1 MIKQVEIQNWKTH
14 LNSKFE
20 FGKGTNVLVGSMG
33 SGKTSV
39 MDAICFALFG
49 TFPALQQRRIG
60 LQEILMRKPS
70 QAEEAVVKLGFD
82 YEGKEF
88 EVERT
93 IKLKGSSQAK
103 LYIDGKFVAGPK
115 PQDVNSEIEKN
126 VEISYNLFSRA
137 VYSEQN
143 QIDYFLRL
151 SPGQRKEKFDELLE
165 LDRYEKA
172 RSNAVSA
179 LNRVKGIVDDKKR
192 WLQEQQKDSG
202 ETALADLKKR
212 FAEKGKLLE
221 DLKKRMLESEK
232 EITKLEGELKKSEEA
247 KKEFDKL
254 NETVSKK
261 GYLAQQITSEIKA
274 EEKELGGLPAEAI
287 EKSAEEK
294 GKEIETLEKLV
305 TKAEKEEKQAIEKVS
320 ALKQEMRGNEL
331 KISELGEQSKQVKG
345 AGAECPV
352 CKTELDKIKKESIA
366 KENAENIAGLEG
378 KNKKLQENIS
388 ALKVESEKEEKG
400 LKITKQ
406 NIEKLEEQVGKLDR
420 LLEISKKMSEKQKQ
434 AKELEKEVLD
444 AKEKLSKL
452 GFNEAKAKKTRD
464 SLIRTRTESE
474 SNKREQASAKEVI
487 AGIERELD
495 GLNKKKEQVKVLE
508 VQVKE
513 IEERCEKMMLFVN
526 SLKETQAQLRETL
539 IETINE
545 AMDSIWPQVYPY
557 KDYSSAKMSVEKGS
571 YELVVKD
578 STGEWVRVEGILSG
592 GERSSAAI
600 CIRIAFSLV
609 LTRNLSWIILDEPTH
624 NLDGTAVSALSTMLR
639 EKLPS
644 LIEQV
649 FVITHDKEM
658 EKAASGTL
666 HVLERDKE
674 NDKPTNVEQIAV
686 EN

>member
-1 MIKQVEIQNWKTH
+1 
-14 LNSKFE
+14 
-20 FGKGTNVLVGSMG
+20 MG

-60 LQEILMRKPS
+60 LQEILMRKPN
-70 QAEEAVVKLGFD
+70 QAEEARVKLGFD

-126 VEISYNLFSRA
+126 IEISYNLFSRA

-179 LNRVKGIVDDKKR
+179 LNRVKGILDDKKK
-192 WLQEQQKDSG
+192 WLQEQQKDSR
-202 ETALADLKKR
+202 EKVLADLEKKLS
-212 FAEKGKLLE
+212 EKRKLFEGRGEEGKE
-221 DLKKRMLESEK
+221 REK
-232 EITKLEGELKKSEEA
+232 EIAKLEAELKSSEE
-247 KKEFDKL
+247 KEKEFDTL

-261 GYLAQQITSEIKA
+261 GYLAQQIMSEIQAGK
-274 EEKELGGLPAEAI
+274 KELGGLPAEAI

-294 GKEIETLEKLV
+294 GKEIDCLEKGAA
-305 TKAEKEEKQAIEKVS
+305 KAEKEEKQAIEKES
-320 ALKQEMRGNEL
+320 ALKQEIKGNEG
-331 KISELGEQSKQVKG
+331 KISELVEQSTQVKG

-352 CKTELDKIKKESIA
+352 CKTELDKRKKESIA
-366 KENAENIAGLEG
+366 RENAESVAKIEEE
-378 KNKKLQENIS
+378 NKKLKERVS
-388 ALKVESEKEEKG
+388 ALKEGRGKREKELGTAREK
-400 LKITKQ
+400 
-406 NIEKLEEQVGKLDR
+406 IEKLEEQVGKLGR
-420 LLEISKKMSEKQKQ
+420 LLEISKKLSEKEML
-434 AKELEKEVLD
+434 AKALEKGVSE
-444 AKEKLSKL
+444 AKEKIGKL
-452 GFNEAKAKKTRD
+452 GFDEAGAKKTRD
-464 SLIRTRTESE
+464 SLVRAVAETE

-487 AGIERELD
+487 AGIEREIE
-495 GLNKKKEQVKVLE
+495 GLNKRGEQMKELEAQVRG
-508 VQVKE
+508 
-513 IEERCEKMMLFVN
+513 IEGSCEKMMLFVN
-526 SLKETQAQLRETL
+526 SLKETQAQLRESL

-557 KDYSSAKMSVEKGS
+557 RDYSSAKMSVENGS

-624 NLDGTAVSALSTMLR
+624 NLDANAVRALSTMMR

-674 NDKPTNVEQIAV
+674 NDKPTKAEQIAV